1 MLETATIKLRQN
13 KEVEA
18 QALLQKAG
26 IMLEVYFSDVT
37 VYGPFS
43 GSKHPLMQTFLIA
56 QHEWA
61 QKTKNYEREI
71 KMLNDFMT
79 AAKAANRTPEQMEKS
94 SGLILP

>member
-1 MLETATIKLRQN
+1 
-13 KEVEA
+13 V
-18 QALLQKAG
+18 
-26 IMLEVYFSDVT
+26 
-37 VYGPFS
+37 
-43 GSKHPLMQTFLIA
+43 